1 MYFHILLRF
10 CTIYNKIMKTWL
22 IAGTD
27 TDAGK
32 TIVTTALR
40 AYYQHYYSA
49 QKIGL
54 MKLLQTGIQGDAEF
68 YQKYFD
74 DVIIPLRFDA
84 PLAPPVS
91 AQIENQSIDLGI
103 IWQSLLNL
111 QNNKDLVLVEALG
124 GLGSPITDE
133 LTIADIASSWR
144 LETILVVPVKLG
156 AIAHTVANVALARQ
170 EKIKLKG
177 IIFNC
182 VHPCSE
188 EKINQ
193 WTPKDLVESLTQIPV
208 LGYFPYLENIDNLAS
223 LAQVVAKNI
232 SI

>member
-1 MYFHILLRF
+1 ME
-10 CTIYNKIMKTWL
+10 TWF

-40 AYYQHYYSA
+40 AYYEHYFSEMN
-49 QKIGL
+49 IGL
-54 MKLLQTGIQGDAEF
+54 MKLLQTGLGGDAQF

-74 DVIIPLRFDA
+74 DTIIPLRFDA
-84 PLAPPVS
+84 PLAPPIS
-91 AQIENQSIDLGI
+91 ADLENKSIDLGI
-103 IWQSLLNL
+103 IWQSLREL
-111 QNNKDLVLVEALG
+111 QQTKDLVLVEGLG
-124 GLGSPITDE
+124 GLGSPITHE

-156 AIAHTVANVALARQ
+156 AIAHTIANVALARQ

-182 VHPCSE
+182 INPCSE
-188 EKINQ
+188 KEINQ
-193 WTPKDLVESLTQIPV
+193 WVPKELVQSLTQTPV
-208 LGYFPYLENIDNLAS
+208 LGYFPYVENIDNFADLAE
-223 LAQVVAKNI
+223 AIAKNI
-232 SI
+232 SIEVKSA